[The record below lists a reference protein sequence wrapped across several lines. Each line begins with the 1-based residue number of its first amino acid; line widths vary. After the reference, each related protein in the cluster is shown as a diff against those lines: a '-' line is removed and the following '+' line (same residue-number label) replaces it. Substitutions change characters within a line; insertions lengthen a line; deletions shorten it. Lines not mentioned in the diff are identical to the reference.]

1 MTKFFYLHVER
12 AKSKNSRNVPALHLD
27 YIYVY
32 RVFRF
37 IVRHLRIYQS
47 ARIICAIAF
56 VGGGGKN
63 QPMDETILSDTVLFA
78 YEECSNFAIAWGNTK
93 LTSQTPLLSKFTR
106 IRRLKAFDSNNIEII
121 RAKCLEILI
130 R

>member
-12 AKSKNSRNVPALHLD
+12 AKSKNSRNVPALYLN
-27 YIYVY
+27 YIY
-32 RVFRF
+32 RVFQF
-37 IVRHLRIYQS
+37 IVRHLRIYQP

-63 QPMDETILSDTVLFA
+63 QSIDETILSDTVLFT
-78 YEECSNFAIAWGNTK
+78 YEERSNFAIAWGNTK

-106 IRRLKAFDSNNIEII
+106 IRRLKALDSNNIEII